1 MSKFCNLDVQLLTIG
16 AIAAILLAC
25 DGGVGIRSGGV
36 IGGASASS
44 AVLAAETTPDQTAS
58 TSSRWTLLWVMLL
71 PLSIAIAM
79 WLILERLEEQAH
91 RHTEEVVSTTSD
103 AIAELSLLVS
113 QTKTALQDV
122 QTYLDRPPLSLE
134 TPSDYC
140 QHGNALFQAGHYTQA
155 IAAYDQAIAMNPEF
169 YQAWNNR
176 GSTCFRAKRYDEAI
190 ANFDRA
196 IELKPDY
203 AQAWQNRELALLA
216 RGSGEKG
223 GDDQQIKN

>member
-1 MSKFCNLDVQLLTIG
+1 MMAKFWYSGVKLLAI
-16 AIAAILLAC
+16 APIAAILLAFSG
-25 DGGVGIRSGGV
+25 GGVASDL
-36 IGGASASS
+36 SASS
-44 AVLAAETTPDQTAS
+44 AVLAAEAAPDRTAS

-71 PLSIAIAM
+71 PLLVMLAI

-91 RHTEEVVSTTSD
+91 RHTEEVASTTSD

-113 QTKTALQDV
+113 QTKTALQEV

-134 TPSDYC
+134 TASDYC
-140 QHGNALFQAGHYTQA
+140 QHANALFQAGHYTQA
-155 IAAYDQAIAMNPEF
+155 IAAYDRALAMNPAF

-190 ANFDRA
+190 ADFDRA

-216 RGSGEKG
+216 RGSGEKEG
-223 GDDQQIKN
+223 